1 MNKTQTQ
8 QNNNKN
14 KNLPFKDLPFKDRQ
28 FHITT
33 YEIVSYDK
41 DRLYKTIRMY
51 HYTIVRPGMI
61 ELNTTCT

>member
-8 QNNNKN
+8 QNNN

-28 FHITT
+28 LHITV

-41 DRLYKTIRMY
+41 DS
-51 HYTIVRPGMI
+51 
-61 ELNTTCT
+61 NA

>member
-28 FHITT
+28 FHITVC
-33 YEIVSYDK
+33 EIVSYDK
-41 DRLYKTIRMY
+41 D
-51 HYTIVRPGMI
+51 
-61 ELNTTCT
+61 NNA